1 MKSIGKFL
9 LVGIALLLVAALVI
23 PVMAQDK
30 PAPGEGGI
38 IIEGNFGG
46 DPASFNPILASDT
59 ASTRITTF
67 LYPGFIGV
75 DPSTANFEKG
85 RPDAL
90 ALDWTISEDGLT
102 YTFTLRDDWTWTDG
116 TPVTSKDILYGWK
129 AAQAAAEGVVDS
141 SWSFVT
147 DSIASVEA
155 PDDFTVVV
163 TMKENNCAALNSIGV
178 LNPVPSHVLPEDMSQ
193 LNDDPFNT
201 NPTVTGGVFSFSEFR
216 PAEAVSL
223 VANQEFSGATNGEVL
238 PTGFIYKVVPDQTV
252 LVEQFIAGETNV
264 IDGPAVNRRNDL
276 LADSNLNMYDYPGNS
291 WDYLALNLADPT
303 NPQNGLDADGNPIDQ
318 GHHPLFGD
326 VRVRQ
331 AIAKAINVD
340 EIVQGAVFGHG
351 KRMTSTMIPASW
363 AYADNLPPIAYDPD
377 AAKAL
382 LDEAGWVDDDNNP
395 DTPRVCQGCL
405 YAEEGTPFNF
415 VLYTNEGNTRR
426 GAIATIV
433 QDELK
438 QIGLG
443 VDFQAIDFNTLLDIM
458 DGQTFDAFILGWRN
472 GYPDDPDQ
480 TQLFT
485 PVSDVV
491 GGGSNNTSYYNPEFV
506 ELNAQA
512 RSLPG
517 CDPAARAEIYAK
529 TQEIMQNDLPYI
541 PLFAIDGMYG
551 ARNTVEGFGPYPSQ
565 LYWNVDTWYLR
576 TP

>member
-9 LVGIALLLVAALVI
+9 LLGLALLLVSGLVL

-38 IIEGNFGG
+38 LIEGNFGG

-59 ASTRITTF
+59 ASSRITLLSF
-67 LYPGFIGV
+67 PGFIGV
-75 DPSTANFEKG
+75 DPATALFEKG
-85 RPDAL
+85 RADAL

-102 YTFTLRDDWTWTDG
+102 YTFTLRDDWKWSDG
-116 TPVTSKDILYGWK
+116 TPITSKDIVYGWK
-129 AAQAAAEGVVDS
+129 AALAGAEGIVDT
-141 SWSFVT
+141 SWSFVV
-147 DSIASVEA
+147 DSIESVEA
-155 PDDFTVVV
+155 PDDYTVVA
-163 TMKENNCAALNSIGV
+163 TMKENNCAALNNIGV
-178 LNPVPSHVLPEDMSQ
+178 LNPVPSHVLPEDLAL

-201 NPTVTGGVFSFSEFR
+201 NPTVSGGVFKFVEFR

-223 VANQEFSGATNGEVL
+223 EANQEFSGATNGEVL
-238 PTGFIYKVVPDQTV
+238 PAGFIYKVVPDQTV

-264 IDGPAVNRRNDL
+264 IDGPPVNRRDDL
-276 LADSNLNMYDYPGNS
+276 LADENLNMYNYPGNA
-291 WDYLALNLADPT
+291 WDYLMLNLADPT
-303 NPQNGLDADGNPIDQ
+303 NPQNGQDEAGNPIDQ

-326 VRVRQ
+326 VRVRE

-340 EIVQGAVFGHG
+340 DIIQGAVFGHG
-351 KRMTSTMIPASW
+351 ERMTSVIIPASW
-363 AYADNLPPIAYDPD
+363 AYAKDLPPIGYDPE

-382 LDEAGWVDDDNNP
+382 LDEAGWVDDDNNV
-395 DTPRVCQGCL
+395 DTPRVCKGCE

-426 GAIATIV
+426 GAVGTIT
-433 QDELK
+433 QDQLK

-458 DGQTFDAFILGWRN
+458 DGQTYDAVILGWRN
-472 GYPDDPDQ
+472 GYPDDPDL

-485 PVSDVV
+485 PAGDVV
-491 GGGSNNTSYYNPEFV
+491 GGGSNNASYYNPEMV

-529 TQEIMQNDLPYI
+529 IQEIMQKDLPYV
-541 PLFAIDGMYG
+541 PLYAINGMYG
-551 ARNTVEGFGPYPSQ
+551 ASAGVEGFGPYPSQ
-565 LYWNVDTWYLR
+565 LYWNVDTWYLA